1 LKYLESN
8 YQQFL
13 NGTAFGID
21 LGTASIGYAV
31 RNKRN
36 FPQVGALL
44 CSEAINDLSK
54 RRELRRQRRTLRN
67 RNHRRKWFSQE
78 LSQILAL
85 PRSAILPDDPITLRC
100 RALRGEQ
107 VTSVEIFTALVHLF
121 KRRGYAEVPWANG
134 EPRKADTDKKKEEGF
149 IRGSISELERE
160 METTHCTYPC
170 QLLLQRRQAV
180 GRSPQEHWARKL
192 YWPRD
197 LLEKEFRAILE
208 AQKSRYPLLHEKAD
222 WLLFGDTKE
231 YKKGSDIFHVFHKA
245 TEGRNPGILGLRW
258 PRFDNRSPGLDALRP
273 FDEEGRPQHV
283 VRRNKDAFKNAQ
295 WQVALHNFRVVDI
308 ATGAKIR
315 PDGASLA
322 RLKQL
327 YDLKKKPASVK
338 IPVKLLT
345 AWEKEFA
352 SRYKLIEGQTDLT
365 PGGSGGRARFS
376 SPTLLA
382 LGQDGT
388 PINAQPILRR
398 AGESKEA
405 ALDRYLREIRHPL
418 VRHRLILF
426 RQFLV
431 KLIEKHGQPDFII
444 VEAAR
449 SLADSKEQRL
459 ARVKRNREF
468 QQDRE
473 DAVDKLTNFEHS
485 TSRKAILRY
494 RLWKEIGSTCP
505 FCLEKNIEVSNLF
518 STADIEHL
526 VPQSRVDCNEFYNL
540 TLAHTK
546 CNRELKGNKTP
557 YEAFHDKPNWP
568 AIQDN
573 ARLYFKGRKL
583 ELFLSPE
590 AETKI
595 EEKADLQH
603 TAYIAR
609 AARHVA
615 LIQLGWLGEDG
626 RDPTPEKQNPALRF
640 QVTTGQLTHRLRQ
653 AWGLN
658 QILHPLPTREAWDAA
673 TPEQQQKWKDEAA
686 QKNRGDLR
694 HHALDAA
701 VIASTLPWLA
711 HRTHGAVD
719 ENGNHGWWTQDE
731 KMRSK
736 AANPVGLDFLSVK
749 RLMEVA
755 DIKQHVSRSQHQ
767 QAYNTTLYAK
777 KGQDCFVAREVF
789 TSLTPKNL
797 EDIYPETFKEYCRA
811 AWNRYV
817 EEAANLEGELKASKK
832 CLPSAFTEKLCFSH
846 FQKWRAND
854 TPEFTWPRGIKIPIR
869 NVRLI
874 SVKDDK
880 AVMPA
885 SPGTHGYVKRTSF
898 REVRI
903 HRSADGKAFVPV
915 FVPFWRKDQPFF
927 DYEGDLNPTPLAVVH
942 RGMIVQT
949 VKPFSNGQPAG
960 KYRILVTGQAQ
971 LRLIPHHL
979 ADTEEACLA
988 AGLPKKGL
996 QPYWPDFIRVLGYE
1010 LPHPPSAQPK
1020 SPDSGQA

>member
-1 LKYLESN
+1 MKYLESN

-31 RNKRN
+31 RKKRD
-36 FPQVGALL
+36 FPQVGSLL
-44 CSEAINDLSK
+44 CSEAINDLAK

-67 RNHRRKWFSQE
+67 RTYRRKWFARE
-78 LSQILAL
+78 LSQLLGLIQ
-85 PRSAILPDDPITLRC
+85 PTNLPDDPISLRC
-100 RALRGEQ
+100 RAVQGDEM
-107 VTSVEIFTALVHLF
+107 TSLELFTGLVHLF
-121 KRRGYAEVPWANG
+121 KRRGYAKVPWASG
-134 EPRKADTDKKKEEGF
+134 ETRKTDPDKKKEEGF
-149 IRGSISELERE
+149 IQSAISELERE
-160 METTHCTYPC
+160 MDSTRCTYPC
-170 QLLLQRRQAV
+170 QLLSHRREEK
-180 GRSPQEHWARKL
+180 GTSPQDHWARKI

-197 LLEKEFRAILE
+197 LLEKEFRAIIE
-208 AQKSRYPLLHEKAD
+208 AQKSRYPQLCEKAD
-222 WLLFGDTKE
+222 WLLFGNTE
-231 YKKGSDIFHVFHKA
+231 ERRGFHVYFKS

-273 FDEEGRPQHV
+273 VDDLGRPLHV
-283 VRRNKDAFKNAQ
+283 VRRNKKAFLDAQ
-295 WQVALHNFRVVDI
+295 WQVALQNFRVIEI
-308 ATGAKIR
+308 ATGAKLR
-315 PDGASLA
+315 PDSISLA

-327 YDLKKKPASVK
+327 YDLKKKSASIK
-338 IPVKLLT
+338 IPVKLLET
-345 AWEKEFA
+345 WEKEHA
-352 SRYKLIEGQTDLT
+352 TKYKLIEGQTDLT

-376 SPTLLA
+376 TPTLLT
-382 LGQDGT
+382 LGQDDT
-388 PINAQPILRR
+388 PANAQPILRR
-398 AGESKEA
+398 SGESKEA

-426 RQFLV
+426 RQLLAKLV
-431 KLIEKHGQPDFII
+431 KDHGEPDFMI

-473 DAVDKLTNFEHS
+473 DAVDKLTHFDHS

-540 TLAHTK
+540 TIAHAK
-546 CNRELKGNKTP
+546 CNRELKGNRTP

-568 AIQDN
+568 AIQEN
-573 ARLYFKGRKL
+573 ARQCFKGKKL

-595 EEKADLQH
+595 EEKSDLQH

-658 QILHPLPTREAWDAA
+658 QILHPLPAREAWDAM
-673 TPEQQQKWKDEAA
+673 TPEQQQEEKDKAA

-736 AANPVGLDFLSVK
+736 AVNPVGLDFLTVK
-749 RLMEVA
+749 RLMEAA
-755 DIKQHVSRSQHQ
+755 DIKQHVSRSPHQ

-777 KGQDCFVAREVF
+777 KGQDCYAAREVF

-797 EDIYPETFKEYCRA
+797 EDIYPETFREYCRA
-811 AWNRYV
+811 AWNRYK
-817 EEAANLEGELKASKK
+817 EEAVDLDKELKASKK
-832 CLPSAFTEKLCFSH
+832 CLPSAFTAKLCFSH

-854 TPEFTWPRGIKIPIR
+854 APEFSWPREIKIPIR

-874 SVKDDK
+874 SVKDNR
-880 AVMPA
+880 AVMRA
-885 SPGTHGYVKRTSF
+885 SLGTHGYVKRTSF
-898 REVRI
+898 KEVRI
-903 HRSADGKAFVPV
+903 HLSADGKALVPV
-915 FVPFWRKDQPFF
+915 FVPFWRKDQPFS
-927 DYEGDLNPTPLAVVH
+927 DYEGDLNPTPLRVVR

-949 VKPFSNGQPAG
+949 IKPFSNGQPAG
-960 KYRILVTGQAQ
+960 KYRILVTGQVQ
-971 LRLIPHHL
+971 LRLVPHHL

-988 AGLPKKGL
+988 IGLPKKGL
-996 QPYWPDFIRVLGYE
+996 QPYWPDFIRALGYE
-1010 LPHPPSAQPK
+1010 LPHPTSAQPQ
-1020 SPDSGQA
+1020 SSDSGQA